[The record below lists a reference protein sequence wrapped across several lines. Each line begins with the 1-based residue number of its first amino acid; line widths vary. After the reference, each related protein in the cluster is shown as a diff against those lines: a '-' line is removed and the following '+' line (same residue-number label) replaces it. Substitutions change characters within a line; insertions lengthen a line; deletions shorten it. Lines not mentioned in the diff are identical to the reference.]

1 MSKHTEDN
9 LQRLIE
15 AVARR
20 GQVPLLVTVGKVSN
34 IDEDKR
40 ICDIAIDDDLTLN
53 NCRLNA
59 IIDSYNNRLLIV
71 PKENSMVAFIAIGG
85 KLTEPLVIAYSEIE
99 KVLLTI
105 GESDILIEDGK
116 IEMNGGDLGGLIKI
130 EELKRNLDQLKNYV
144 EALNTAVS
152 TGLSA
157 VGESTLASGS
167 AANTAYT
174 TAMAGKSINFQDMED
189 DKITH

>member
-9 LQRLIE
+9 FQRLIE
-15 AVARR
+15 AITRK
-20 GQVPLLVTVGKVSN
+20 GQAPLLVTVGKVSN
-34 IDEDKR
+34 IDENKR

-59 IIDSYNNRLLIV
+59 IVDSYDNRLLVV

-85 KLTEPLVIAYSEIE
+85 KLTEPLVIAYSEID

-116 IEMNGGDLGGLIKI
+116 IEMNGGDLGGLIKLQQL
-130 EELKRNLDQLKNYV
+130 ESNLDKLKKYV
-144 EALNTAVS
+144 ED
-152 TGLSA
+152 
-157 VGESTLASGS
+157 LATMASS
-167 AANTAYT
+167 
-174 TAMAGKSINFQDMED
+174 AMAPMAALDGGASVTTFNTNWGAMQAAFSFDDMED
-189 DKITH
+189 TKITH

>member
-20 GQVPLLVTVGKVSN
+20 GQAPLLVTVGKVSN

-59 IIDSYNNRLLIV
+59 IIDSYDNRLLIV

-85 KLTEPLVIAYSEIE
+85 KLTEPLIIAYSEIE

-105 GESDILIEDGK
+105 GESDIIIEDGK

-130 EELKRNLDQLKNYV
+130 EELKKNLDQLKNYV

-157 VGESTLASGS
+157 VGESTAASGS
-167 AANTAYT
+167 AGKTAFT